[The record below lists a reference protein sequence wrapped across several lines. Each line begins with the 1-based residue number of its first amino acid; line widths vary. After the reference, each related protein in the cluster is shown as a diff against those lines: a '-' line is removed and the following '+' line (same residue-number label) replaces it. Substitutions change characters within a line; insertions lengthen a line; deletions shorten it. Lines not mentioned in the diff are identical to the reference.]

1 MKLYEIYE
9 LAVRL
14 GIEKDVRGQEEINRI
29 LEKNRREFER
39 KTDQEST
46 FFDRETLTNPFSDT
60 RILYGTG
67 QEEITSIFCGIDMEP
82 PEIILA
88 DRLRE
93 KGRKIDLVM
102 AHHPEGI
109 AQAALFGVM
118 ELQAVL
124 LLRAGIPINVAEG
137 IMDSRISEVR
147 RNMMSFN
154 PQRAVEAAR
163 LLDIPFMCVHT
174 PADNLVN
181 DYLQRYID
189 DRNPCYLE
197 ELLEVLLEIPE
208 YHEAK
213 RLKAGPELVVGDK
226 KKRAGRV
233 LVDMTGGTSGSADMY
248 EKLAAA
254 GVGTVIRMHLTE
266 KHREEARKHH
276 INIVVAGHMASDS
289 LGMNLFLDRLEQRGI
304 TIIPASGLIRHRRVQ
319 NHGNEGDS
327 GNPGPDGQLGG
338 VPGSDR

>member
-14 GIEKDVRGQEEINRI
+14 GIEKDVRGQEEIDRI
-29 LEKNRREFER
+29 LERNRREFEKKSER
-39 KTDQEST
+39 ESAY
-46 FFDRETLTNPFSDT
+46 FDRETLTNPFSDT

-67 QEEITSIFCGIDMEP
+67 QEEITSIFCGIDMET

-93 KGRKIDLVM
+93 KGWKIDLVM

-118 ELQAVL
+118 DLQADL
-124 LLRAGIPINVAEG
+124 LLKAGIPINVAEG

-147 RNMMSFN
+147 RNMMPLN
-154 PQRAVEAAR
+154 HQRAVEAAR

-208 YHEAK
+208 YREAK

-226 KKRAGRV
+226 KKRAGRIM
-233 LVDMTGGTSGSADMY
+233 VDMTGGTSGSADMY

-266 KHREEARKHH
+266 KHREEAGKNH
-276 INIVVAGHMASDS
+276 INIVVAGHTASDS
-289 LGMNLFLDRLEQRGI
+289 LGLNLFLDRLEERGI
-304 TIIPASGLIRHRRVQ
+304 TIIPASGLIRYSRLQ
-319 NHGNEGDS
+319 NNADMSNS
-327 GNPGPDGQLGG
+327 GESDPGEQ
-338 VPGSDR
+338 